1 MPTFKYRYYTFTTGV
16 SNLYSD
22 MNGVNSGLSE
32 NIYTKAENIHQTSHA
47 EKSETCKIA
56 SCPNIL
62 SSVFLNIL
70 KIF

>member
-1 MPTFKYRYYTFTTGV
+1 MPMYNYCQYTYTTGV

-32 NIYTKAENIHQTSHA
+32 NLYTKAENIHTSHA
-47 EKSETCKIA
+47 EKSKTCKIP